1 MTFND
6 FHFDPSLMEGLE
18 SMGYKQPTPIQQQA
32 IPVIQAGKD
41 LIACAQTGTGKTA
54 AFVLPVL
61 DKIIKARKHGINT
74 LIIAPT
80 RELVLQIDQQ
90 IEGMA
95 YFCGVS
101 SIGIYGGN
109 DGITWERQANALRE
123 GVDIVIA
130 TPGRLIALLQS
141 GDVKFDTIEHLILDE
156 ADRML
161 DMGFSDDIKTILKY
175 VPEKRQTI
183 MFSATM
189 APKIRKLAAAMLT
202 EPESIN
208 IAISKPAAG
217 IVQQAYVVYD
227 NQKNN
232 LLKEILKNEDYTS
245 VIIFS
250 STKEKVKELYQTFSA
265 LNYSVK
271 GFSSDLEQP
280 EREEI
285 MRNFKAK
292 RLRILIGTDILSRGI
307 DVEGISLVVNY
318 DAPPDPEDYI
328 HRIGRTAR
336 AERAG
341 VAITFI
347 NEKDQQRF
355 AQIEALMGM
364 DVEKV
369 PIPEQFGK
377 GPVYDPEANKRKFDK
392 PRGGKPGGGNK
403 HGGKPRPKGNAEN
416 GAGGGDKSHSR
427 NKRHFHKPKKA
438 E

>member
-6 FHFDPSLMEGLE
+6 FNFDQSLIDGLQ
-18 SMGYKQPTPIQQQA
+18 SMGYKLPTPIQQQA
-32 IPVIQAGKD
+32 IPVIQQGKD

-61 DKIIKARKHGINT
+61 DKIIKTRKHGINT

-109 DGITWERQANALRE
+109 DGITWERQASALRE

-161 DMGFSDDIKTILKY
+161 DMGFADDIKTILKY
-175 VPEKRQTI
+175 VPEKRQTV

-189 APKIRKLAAAMLT
+189 APKIRKLAGQMLVD
-202 EPESIN
+202 PVSIN

-227 NQKNN
+227 NQKEN

-245 VIIFS
+245 IIIFS
-250 STKEKVKELYQTFSA
+250 STKEKVKELYQTFKG

-285 MRNFKAK
+285 MRDFKAK

-307 DVEGISLVVNY
+307 DVDGISLVVNF

-336 AERAG
+336 AEKAG

-347 NEKDQQRF
+347 NEKDQPRF
-355 AQIEALMGM
+355 AQIEALMGI
-364 DVEKV
+364 DVDKV
-369 PIPEQFGK
+369 AIPELYGK
-377 GPVYDPEANKRKFDK
+377 GPEYNPEANKKKFDK
-392 PRGGKPGGGNK
+392 PRGFGNK
-403 HGGKPRPKGNAEN
+403 PKGN
-416 GAGGGDKSHSR
+416 GQGSG
-427 NKRHFHKPKKA
+427 NKKPFHRPKKA
-438 E
+438 

>member
-6 FHFDPSLMEGLE
+6 FHFDTNLIDGLQT
-18 SMGYKQPTPIQQQA
+18 MGYKTPTPIQQQA
-32 IPVIQAGKD
+32 IPVITNNKD

-54 AFVLPVL
+54 AFVLPII
-61 DKIIKARKHGINT
+61 DKIIKTQHIGINT

-90 IEGMA
+90 IEALA
-95 YFCGVS
+95 YFCNVS
-101 SIGIYGGN
+101 SIPIYGGN
-109 DGITWERQANALRE
+109 DGIAWANQAKAIEN
-123 GVDIVIA
+123 GVDIIVA

-141 GDVKFDTIEHLILDE
+141 GDIKFDSLKHLVLDE

-161 DMGFSDDIKTILKY
+161 DMGFIDDLKFIFKY
-175 VPEKRQTI
+175 LPEQRQNV

-189 APKIRKLAAAMLT
+189 APKIRTLAHQILKD
-202 EPESIN
+202 PEQIN

-227 NQKNN
+227 NQKENI
-232 LLKEILKNEDYTS
+232 LKEILKNEDFSS

-250 STKEKVKELYQTFSA
+250 STKEKVKELYQTFRA

-271 GFSSDLEQP
+271 GFSSDLEQS

-285 MRNFKAK
+285 MRDFKNK

-307 DVEGISLVVNY
+307 DVDGISLVVNF

-336 AERAG
+336 AAREG

-347 NEKDQQRF
+347 NEKDQPRF
-355 AQIEALMGM
+355 AQIEALMGI
-364 DVEKV
+364 DVDKL
-369 PIPEQFGK
+369 PIPEQFGAGPEYNPETQLKKPQKK
-377 GPVYDPEANKRKFDK
+377 GGFNKNR
-392 PRGGKPGGGNK
+392 KPGFK
-403 HGGKPRPKGNAEN
+403 KKPHHA
-416 GAGGGDKSHSR
+416 
-427 NKRHFHKPKKA
+427 PKKV
-438 E
+438 

>member
-1 MTFND
+1 LIFQDFN
-6 FHFDPSLMEGLE
+6 FDQTLLDGLF
-18 SMGYKQPTPIQQQA
+18 SMGYKMPTPIQQQA

-54 AFVLPVL
+54 AFVLPVI
-61 DKIIKARKHGINT
+61 DKIIKTNKKGINT

-95 YFCGVS
+95 YFCNVS

-109 DGITWERQANALRE
+109 DGVAWERQAKALRE

-141 GDVKFDTIEHLILDE
+141 GDVNFNTIEHLILDE

-161 DMGFSDDIKTILKY
+161 DMGFSDDIKTILKHI
-175 VPEKRQTI
+175 PKKRQTI

-189 APKIRKLAAAMLT
+189 APKIRTLAAQLLHQH
-202 EPESIN
+202 ESIN

-227 NQKNN
+227 QQKEK
-232 LLKEILKNEDYTS
+232 LLKEILKNEDFSS

-250 STKEKVKELYQTFSA
+250 STKEKVKELAHTFKN

-271 GFSSDLEQP
+271 GFSSDLEQS

-285 MRNFKAK
+285 MRDFKAK

-318 DAPPDPEDYI
+318 DVPPDPEDYI

-336 AERAG
+336 AAKEG

-347 NEKDQQRF
+347 NEKDQPRF
-355 AQIEALMGM
+355 GQIEALMGM
-364 DVEKV
+364 DVMKV
-369 PIPEQFGK
+369 AIPEEFGK
-377 GPVYDPEANKRKFDK
+377 GPEYDPEANKKKQNK
-392 PRGGKPGGGNK
+392 PFRGQKKQKQGFKKKPFPNSNK
-403 HGGKPRPKGNAEN
+403 T
-416 GAGGGDKSHSR
+416 
-427 NKRHFHKPKKA
+427 
-438 E
+438 

>member
-6 FHFDPSLMEGLE
+6 FNFDTTLLDGLQ
-18 SMGYKQPTPIQQQA
+18 SMGFKQPTPIQQEA
-32 IPVIQAGKD
+32 IPVIQSGKD

-54 AFVLPVL
+54 AFVLPIL
-61 DKIIKARKHGINT
+61 DKIIKTNKRHLNT

-90 IEGMA
+90 IEGIA

-101 SIGIYGGN
+101 SIAIYGGG
-109 DGITWERQANALRE
+109 DGVVWERQAKALRE

-130 TPGRLIALLQS
+130 TPGRLIALLQQ

-161 DMGFSDDIKTILKY
+161 DMGFADDIKTILKY
-175 VPEKRQTI
+175 IPEKRQTV

-189 APKIRKLAAAMLT
+189 APKIRNLAKALLT
-202 EPESIN
+202 EPEQIN

-217 IVQQAYVVYD
+217 IVQQAYVVYE
-227 NQKNN
+227 NQKEN
-232 LLKEILKNEDYTS
+232 LLKEILKNEDFNS
-245 VIIFS
+245 VIVFS
-250 STKEKVKELYQTFSA
+250 STKEKVKDLYQTFSR
-265 LNYSVK
+265 LKYSVK
-271 GFSSDLEQP
+271 GFSSDLEQT

-285 MRNFKAK
+285 MRDFKAK

-307 DVEGISLVVNY
+307 DVDGISLVVNF

-336 AERAG
+336 AEKAG

-347 NEKDQQRF
+347 NEKDQPRF
-355 AQIEALMGM
+355 ASIEALMGM
-364 DVEKV
+364 DVMKME
-369 PIPEQFGK
+369 IPEAFGK
-377 GPVYDPEANKRKFDK
+377 GPEYNPEANKKKFDK
-392 PRGGKPGGGNK
+392 PRGFGGKPKPGGTKPGNK
-403 HGGKPRPKGNAEN
+403 KPFHG
-416 GAGGGDKSHSR
+416 
-427 NKRHFHKPKKA
+427 PKK
-438 E
+438 

>member
-6 FHFDPSLMEGLE
+6 FNFDPSLMDGLQ

-61 DKIIKARKHGINT
+61 DKIIKAKKHGINT

-189 APKIRKLAAAMLT
+189 APKIRKLAAHMLT

-208 IAISKPAAG
+208 IAISKPASG

-232 LLKEILKNEDYTS
+232 LLKEILKNEDFSS

-250 STKEKVKELYQTFSA
+250 STKEKVKELYQTFKV

-271 GFSSDLEQP
+271 GFSSDLEQA

-285 MRNFKAK
+285 MRDFKAK

-307 DVEGISLVVNY
+307 DVDGISLVVNY

-336 AERAG
+336 AEREG

-364 DVEKV
+364 DVNKL
-369 PIPEQFGK
+369 PIPEQYGK
-377 GPVYDPEANKRKFDK
+377 GPEYNPEANKKKFDK
-392 PRGGKPGGGNK
+392 PRGFGGKPGGQGGQRSGNK
-403 HGGKPRPKGNAEN
+403 KP
-416 GAGGGDKSHSR
+416 
-427 NKRHFHKPKKA
+427 FHRPKKA
-438 E
+438 

>member
-6 FHFDPSLMEGLE
+6 FHFDTTLLDGLQ
-18 SMGYKQPTPIQQQA
+18 SMGFKQPTPIQQEA
-32 IPVIQAGKD
+32 IPVIQSGKD

-54 AFVLPVL
+54 AFVLPIL
-61 DKIIKARKHGINT
+61 DKIIKTNKRHLNT

-90 IEGMA
+90 IEGIA

-101 SIGIYGGN
+101 SIGIYGGG
-109 DGITWERQANALRE
+109 DGVVWERQAKALRE

-130 TPGRLIALLQS
+130 TPGRLIALLQQ

-161 DMGFSDDIKTILKY
+161 DMGFAEDIKTILKY
-175 VPEKRQTI
+175 IPAKRQTV

-189 APKIRKLAAAMLT
+189 APKIRNLANALLT
-202 EPESIN
+202 EPEQIN

-217 IVQQAYVVYD
+217 IVQQAYVVYE
-227 NQKNN
+227 NQKEN
-232 LLKEILKNEDYTS
+232 LLKEILKNEDYNS
-245 VIIFS
+245 VIVFS
-250 STKEKVKELYQTFSA
+250 STKEKVKDLYQTFSR
-265 LNYSVK
+265 LKYSVK
-271 GFSSDLEQP
+271 GFSSDLEQT

-285 MRNFKAK
+285 MRDFKAK

-307 DVEGISLVVNY
+307 DVDGISLVVNF

-336 AERAG
+336 AEKAG

-347 NEKDQQRF
+347 NEKDQPRF
-355 AQIEALMGM
+355 ASIEALMGM
-364 DVEKV
+364 DVMKME
-369 PIPEQFGK
+369 IPEAYGK
-377 GPVYDPEANKRKFDK
+377 GPEYNPEANKKKFDK
-392 PRGGKPGGGNK
+392 SRPSNNKSKSGGNK
-403 HGGKPRPKGNAEN
+403 KPFHG
-416 GAGGGDKSHSR
+416 
-427 NKRHFHKPKKA
+427 PKK
-438 E
+438 

>member
-6 FHFDPSLMEGLE
+6 FNFDQTLIDGLQ
-18 SMGYKQPTPIQQQA
+18 SMGYKLPTPIQQQA

-61 DKIIKARKHGINT
+61 DKIIKTKKGGINT

-109 DGITWERQANALRE
+109 DGVTWERQAKSLRE

-141 GDVKFDTIEHLILDE
+141 GDVKFETIEHLILDE

-161 DMGFSDDIKTILKY
+161 DMGFADDIKTILKY

-189 APKIRKLAAAMLT
+189 APKIRVLAGHLLQN
-202 EPESIN
+202 PETIN

-227 NQKNN
+227 GQKEK
-232 LLKEILKNEDYTS
+232 LLKEILKNEDFSS

-250 STKEKVKELYQTFSA
+250 STKEKVKELAQTFKV
-265 LNYSVK
+265 LKYSVQ
-271 GFSSDLEQP
+271 GFSSDLEQT

-285 MRNFKAK
+285 MRNFKA
-292 RLRILIGTDILSRGI
+292 RNLRILIGTDILSRGI
-307 DVEGISLVVNY
+307 DVDGISLVVNF

-336 AERAG
+336 AAKAG

-347 NEKDQQRF
+347 NEKDQPRF
-355 AQIEALMGM
+355 AQIEALMGI
-364 DVEKV
+364 DVVKM
-369 PIPEQFGK
+369 PIPAEFGA
-377 GPVYDPEANKRKFDK
+377 GPEYNPDAAKKKFDK
-392 PRGGKPGGGNK
+392 PRGFGGKGKTGGAKHGNK
-403 HGGKPRPKGNAEN
+403 KPFHG
-416 GAGGGDKSHSR
+416 
-427 NKRHFHKPKKA
+427 PKKA
-438 E
+438 

>member
-6 FHFDPSLMEGLE
+6 FNFDQTLIDGLL
-18 SMGYKQPTPIQQQA
+18 SMGYKLPTPIQQQA
-32 IPVIQAGKD
+32 IPVIQQGKD

-54 AFVLPVL
+54 AFVLPIL
-61 DKIIKARKHGINT
+61 DKIIKTKKHGINT

-141 GDVKFDTIEHLILDE
+141 GDVKFDTIEHLVLDE

-175 VPEKRQTI
+175 VPEKRQTV

-189 APKIRKLAAAMLT
+189 APKIRKLAEHLLKT
-202 EPESIN
+202 PESIN

-227 NQKNN
+227 NQKES
-232 LLKEILKNEDYTS
+232 LLKEILKNEDFS
-245 VIIFS
+245 SIIIFS
-250 STKEKVKELYQTFSA
+250 STKEKVKDLYQTFKA

-285 MRNFKAK
+285 MRDFKAK

-307 DVEGISLVVNY
+307 DVDGISLVVNF

-336 AERAG
+336 AEKAG

-347 NEKDQQRF
+347 NEKDQPRF
-355 AQIEALMGM
+355 AQIEALMGI
-364 DVEKV
+364 DVDKIA
-369 PIPEQFGK
+369 IPEQYGK
-377 GPVYDPEANKRKFDK
+377 GPEYNPEANKKKFDK
-392 PRGGKPGGGNK
+392 PRGFGGKPKPGGSHSGNK
-403 HGGKPRPKGNAEN
+403 KP
-416 GAGGGDKSHSR
+416 
-427 NKRHFHKPKKA
+427 FHRPKKA
-438 E
+438 

>member
-6 FHFDPSLMEGLE
+6 FNFDQSLIDGLE
-18 SMGYKQPTPIQQQA
+18 SMGYKLPTPIQQHA
-32 IPVIQAGKD
+32 MPVIQAGKD

-54 AFVLPVL
+54 AFVLPIL
-61 DKIIKARKHGINT
+61 DKIIKTKKGGINT

-101 SIGIYGGN
+101 SMGIYGGN
-109 DGITWERQANALRE
+109 DGIAWGRQASALRE

-161 DMGFSDDIKTILKY
+161 DMGFADDIKTILNY
-175 VPEKRQTI
+175 VPTKRQTI

-189 APKIRKLAAAMLT
+189 APKIRVLAGQLLQNH
-202 EPESIN
+202 ESIN

-227 NQKNN
+227 NQKEK
-232 LLKEILKNEDYTS
+232 LLKEILKNEEFSS

-250 STKEKVKELYQTFSA
+250 STKEKVKELAQTFTA
-265 LNYSVK
+265 LKYSVK
-271 GFSSDLEQP
+271 GFSSDLDQM
-280 EREEI
+280 ERETI
-285 MRNFKAK
+285 MRDFKAK
-292 RLRILIGTDILSRGI
+292 KVRILIGTDILSRGI
-307 DVEGISLVVNY
+307 DVIGISLVLNF

-347 NEKDQQRF
+347 NEKDQPRF
-355 AQIEALMGM
+355 AQIEALMGI
-364 DVEKV
+364 DVPKM
-369 PIPEQFGK
+369 PIPAEFGP
-377 GPVYDPEANKRKFDK
+377 GPEYNPDAAKKKFDK
-392 PRGGKPGGGNK
+392 PRGFSGNKSKPGFK
-403 HGGKPRPKGNAEN
+403 KKPFN
-416 GAGGGDKSHSR
+416 G
-427 NKRHFHKPKKA
+427 PKKV
-438 E
+438 

>member
-6 FHFDPSLMEGLE
+6 FNFDQSIIDGLE
-18 SMGYKQPTPIQQQA
+18 SMGYKLPTPIQQQA
-32 IPVIQAGKD
+32 MPVIQAGKD

-54 AFVLPVL
+54 AFVLPIL
-61 DKIIKARKHGINT
+61 DKIIKTKKGGINT

-101 SIGIYGGN
+101 SMGIYGGN
-109 DGITWERQANALRE
+109 DGIAWGRQASALRE

-161 DMGFSDDIKTILKY
+161 DMGFADDIKTILNY
-175 VPEKRQTI
+175 VPTKRQTI

-189 APKIRKLAAAMLT
+189 APKIRVLAAQLLQ
-202 EPESIN
+202 EHESIN

-227 NQKNN
+227 NQKEK
-232 LLKEILKNEDYTS
+232 LLKEILKNEEFSS

-250 STKEKVKELYQTFSA
+250 STKEKVKDLAQTFTN
-265 LNYSVK
+265 LKYSVK
-271 GFSSDLEQP
+271 GFSSDLDQM
-280 EREEI
+280 EREAI
-285 MRNFKAK
+285 MRDFKAK
-292 RLRILIGTDILSRGI
+292 KVRILIGTDILSRGI
-307 DVEGISLVVNY
+307 DVIGISLVVNF

-347 NEKDQQRF
+347 NEKDQPRF
-355 AQIEALMGM
+355 AQIEALMGI
-364 DVEKV
+364 DVPKI
-369 PIPEQFGK
+369 PIPEEFGA
-377 GPVYDPEANKRKFDK
+377 GPEYNPDAAKKKFDK
-392 PRGGKPGGGNK
+392 PRGFSSNKSKPGFK
-403 HGGKPRPKGNAEN
+403 KKPFN
-416 GAGGGDKSHSR
+416 G
-427 NKRHFHKPKKA
+427 PKKV
-438 E
+438 

>member
-6 FHFDPSLMEGLE
+6 FNFDQSLIDGLQ
-18 SMGYKQPTPIQQQA
+18 SMGYKLPTPIQQQA

-61 DKIIKARKHGINT
+61 DKIIKTKKGGINT

-109 DGITWERQANALRE
+109 DGVTWERQANALRE

-161 DMGFSDDIKTILKY
+161 DMGFADDIKTILKY

-189 APKIRKLAAAMLT
+189 APKIRVLAGQLLHNH
-202 EPESIN
+202 ESIN

-227 NQKNN
+227 NQKEK
-232 LLKEILKNEDYTS
+232 LLKEILKNEDFSS

-250 STKEKVKELYQTFSA
+250 STKEKVKELAQTFKA
-265 LNYSVK
+265 LNYSVQ
-271 GFSSDLEQP
+271 GFSSDLEQT

-285 MRNFKAK
+285 MRNFKA
-292 RLRILIGTDILSRGI
+292 RNLRILIGTDILSRGI
-307 DVEGISLVVNY
+307 DVDGISLVVNF

-336 AERAG
+336 AAKAG

-347 NEKDQQRF
+347 NEKDQPRF
-355 AQIEALMGM
+355 AQIEALMGI
-364 DVEKV
+364 DVAKM
-369 PIPEQFGK
+369 PIPAEFGA
-377 GPVYDPEANKRKFDK
+377 GPEYNPDAAKKKFDK
-392 PRGGKPGGGNK
+392 PRGFAGKGKPSGAKPGNK
-403 HGGKPRPKGNAEN
+403 KPFRG
-416 GAGGGDKSHSR
+416 
-427 NKRHFHKPKKA
+427 PKKV
-438 E
+438 

>member
-1 MTFND
+1 
-6 FHFDPSLMEGLE
+6 
-18 SMGYKQPTPIQQQA
+18 MGYKLPTPIQQQA

-54 AFVLPVL
+54 AFVLPIL
-61 DKIIKARKHGINT
+61 DKILKTKKGGINT

-109 DGITWERQANALRE
+109 DGIAWGRQASALKE

-161 DMGFSDDIKTILKY
+161 DMGFADDIKTILKY
-175 VPEKRQTI
+175 VPEQRQTV

-189 APKIRKLAAAMLT
+189 APKIRVLAGHLLKN
-202 EPESIN
+202 PESIN

-217 IVQQAYVVYD
+217 IVQQAYVVFE
-227 NQKNN
+227 NQKEK
-232 LLKEILKNEDYTS
+232 LLKEILKNEDFTS
-245 VIIFS
+245 IIVFS
-250 STKEKVKELYQTFSA
+250 STKEKVKDLAQTFTA
-265 LNYSVK
+265 LKYSVK
-271 GFSSDLEQP
+271 GFSSDLEQT

-285 MRNFKAK
+285 MRNFKARK
-292 RLRILIGTDILSRGI
+292 LRILIGTDILSRGI
-307 DVEGISLVVNY
+307 DVDGISLVVNY

-336 AERAG
+336 AEKAG

-347 NEKDQQRF
+347 NEKDQPRF
-355 AQIEALMGM
+355 AQIEALMGI
-364 DVEKV
+364 DVMKM
-369 PIPEQFGK
+369 PIPEEFGK
-377 GPVYDPEANKRKFDK
+377 GPEYNPDAAKKKFDG
-392 PRGGKPGGGNK
+392 PRSFNNKGGGAKSGNK
-403 HGGKPRPKGNAEN
+403 KP
-416 GAGGGDKSHSR
+416 
-427 NKRHFHKPKKA
+427 FHKHKKA
-438 E
+438 

>member
-1 MTFND
+1 
-6 FHFDPSLMEGLE
+6 MEGLE
-18 SMGYKQPTPIQQQA
+18 SMGYKAPTPIQQQA

-61 DKIIKARKHGINT
+61 DKIIKAKKHGINT

-161 DMGFSDDIKTILKY
+161 DMGFSDDIRTILKY
-175 VPEKRQTI
+175 VPEKRQTV

-250 STKEKVKELYQTFSA
+250 STKEKVKELYQTFHG

-364 DVEKV
+364 DVPKL

-377 GPVYDPEANKRKFDK
+377 GPEYDPEANKRRFDK
-392 PRGGKPGGGNK
+392 PRGGKPGGGGK
-403 HGGKPRPKGNAEN
+403 HGGKPRPKGAEN
-416 GAGGGDKSHSR
+416 GAGGAQNGGDR
-427 NKRHFHKPKKA
+427 PRNNNKRRFNRPKKA

>member
-1 MTFND
+1 LTFND
-6 FHFDPSLMEGLE
+6 FNFDQSIIDGLQ
-18 SMGYKQPTPIQQQA
+18 SMGYKLPTPIQQQA
-32 IPVIQAGKD
+32 MPVIQAGKD

-54 AFVLPVL
+54 AFVLPIL
-61 DKIIKARKHGINT
+61 DKIIKTKKGGINT

-109 DGITWERQANALRE
+109 DGIAWGRQASALRE

-161 DMGFSDDIKTILKY
+161 DMGFADDIKTILNY
-175 VPEKRQTI
+175 VPTKRQTI

-189 APKIRKLAAAMLT
+189 APKIRILAGQLLQNH
-202 EPESIN
+202 ESIN

-227 NQKNN
+227 NQKEK
-232 LLKEILKNEDYTS
+232 LLKEILKNEDFSS

-250 STKEKVKELYQTFSA
+250 STKEKVKELAQTFTN
-265 LNYSVK
+265 LKYSVK
-271 GFSSDLEQP
+271 GFSSDLDQM
-280 EREEI
+280 EREAI
-285 MRNFKAK
+285 MRDFKAK
-292 RLRILIGTDILSRGI
+292 KVRILIGTDILSRGI
-307 DVEGISLVVNY
+307 DVIGISLVVNF

-347 NEKDQQRF
+347 NEKDQPRF
-355 AQIEALMGM
+355 AQIEALMGI
-364 DVEKV
+364 DVPKM
-369 PIPEQFGK
+369 PIPEEFGA
-377 GPVYDPEANKRKFDK
+377 GPEYNPDAAKKKFDK
-392 PRGGKPGGGNK
+392 PRGFSGNKSKPGFK
-403 HGGKPRPKGNAEN
+403 KKPFN
-416 GAGGGDKSHSR
+416 G
-427 NKRHFHKPKKA
+427 PKKV
-438 E
+438 